1 MLDSEPIAS
10 LQHQPYFPFVDS
22 VASLS
27 QPHPPLQMLQRDPHE
42 SSTSHLEDL
51 VVPNFRP
58 ATFPSEE
65 ECSGRGNGDMSEDLL
80 ASFKEFKSIC
90 QTLSEKLNAP

>member
-1 MLDSEPIAS
+1 
-10 LQHQPYFPFVDS
+10 
-22 VASLS
+22 
-27 QPHPPLQMLQRDPHE
+27 
-42 SSTSHLEDL
+42 LEDL

-65 ECSGRGNGDMSEDLL
+65 ECSGSGNGDMSEDLL